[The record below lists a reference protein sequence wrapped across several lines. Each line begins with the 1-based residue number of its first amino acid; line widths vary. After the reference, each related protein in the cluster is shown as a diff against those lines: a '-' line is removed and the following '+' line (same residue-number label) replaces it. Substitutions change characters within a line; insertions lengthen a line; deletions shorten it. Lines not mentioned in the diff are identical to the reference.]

1 MPDKVEIPE
10 RYVPDSDD
18 EVTEEEAMIRQ
29 EKSEKYRKLLAAQ
42 RCVQFVG
49 LPVLKVVVEEKLEYV
64 LTTMLE

>member
-42 RCVQFVG
+42 RWVKFVG
-49 LPVLKVVVEEKLEYV
+49 LPVK
-64 LTTMLE
+64 